1 MTDEPTTSPPEAPP
15 PPAGAPPITVVTQY
29 VKDLSFENPN
39 APAVLANPTAAPHGN
54 VQVDV
59 QVRPLGASNY
69 EVSLTLRAE
78 TNQSGQLAYLV
89 ELVYAGLFVI
99 GDVPPERTEPLVMIE
114 APRFLFPF
122 ARAIVMALTRDGGY
136 SPLLIN
142 PIDFAVLYR
151 DHRQRIAQ
159 QAAAPAVVKP
169 ATAGS

>member
-15 PPAGAPPITVVTQY
+15 PPPPALAAPIAVVTQY

-39 APAVLANPTAAPHGN
+39 APAVLATATEAPHGN

-78 TNQSGQLAYLV
+78 TKQKDQLAYLV
-89 ELVYAGLFVI
+89 ELVYAGVFVI
-99 GDVPPERTEPLVMIE
+99 GDVPPERIEPLIMVE

-136 SPLLIN
+136 APLLIN

-159 QAAAPAVVKP
+159 QPAAPA
-169 ATAGS
+169 AT

>member
-1 MTDEPTTSPPEAPP
+1 MTDAPTTPAPEAPP
-15 PPAGAPPITVVTQY
+15 PPAAAAAAPITVVTQY

-39 APAVLANPTAAPHGN
+39 APAVLANATEAPHGN

-59 QVRPLGASNY
+59 QVRPLGASNF

-78 TNQSGQLAYLV
+78 TRQKDQLAYLV

-99 GDVPPERTEPLVMIE
+99 GDVPPERIEPLIMVE

-136 SPLLIN
+136 APLLIN

-151 DHRQRIAQ
+151 DHRQRLAQ
-159 QAAAPAVVKP
+159 QPAAPA
-169 ATAGS
+169 AS

>member
-1 MTDEPTTSPPEAPP
+1 MTDAPTTPAPEAPP
-15 PPAGAPPITVVTQY
+15 PPAAAAAAPITVVTQY

-39 APAVLANPTAAPHGN
+39 APAVLANATEAPHGN

-78 TNQSGQLAYLV
+78 TKQKDQLAYLV

-99 GDVPPERTEPLVMIE
+99 GDVPPERIEPLIMVE

-136 SPLLIN
+136 APLLI
-142 PIDFAVLYR
+142 
-151 DHRQRIAQ
+151 
-159 QAAAPAVVKP
+159 
-169 ATAGS
+169 

>member
-1 MTDEPTTSPPEAPP
+1 MTDAPTTPAPEAPP
-15 PPAGAPPITVVTQY
+15 PAAAAPITVVTQY

-39 APAVLANPTAAPHGN
+39 APAVLANATEAPHGN

-78 TNQSGQLAYLV
+78 TRQKDQLGYLV
-89 ELVYAGLFVI
+89 ELVYAGLFVV
-99 GDVPPERTEPLVMIE
+99 GDVPPERIEPLIMVE

-136 SPLLIN
+136 APLLIN
-142 PIDFAVLYR
+142 PIDFALLYR
-151 DHRQRIAQ
+151 DHRQRAAQ
-159 QAAAPAVVKP
+159 QAAAPAGVKP
-169 ATAGS
+169 ATAVS

>member
-1 MTDEPTTSPPEAPP
+1 MTDEPTTPAPEAPP
-15 PPAGAPPITVVTQY
+15 PAAAAPITVVTQY

-39 APAVLANPTAAPHGN
+39 APAVLATATEAPHGN

-59 QVRPLGASNY
+59 QVRPLGASNF

-78 TNQSGQLAYLV
+78 TKQKGQLAYLV

-99 GDVPPERTEPLVMIE
+99 GDVPPERIEPLIMVE

-136 SPLLIN
+136 APLLIN

-151 DHRQRIAQ
+151 DHRQRLAQ
-159 QAAAPAVVKP
+159 QPAAPAGVKP
-169 ATAGS
+169 ATAVS